1 MYTDKLP
8 NKRQSLL
15 DYFRQYSDK
24 PIFSELGKAYKKE
37 PHEAVQGLLGNYIM
51 DEISPEN
58 MDIDFLENMIRFK
71 PHPKMDISL
80 SQEGKT
86 NFLDLGWRF

>member
-8 NKRQSLL
+8 NKRNSLL

-24 PIFSELGKAYKKE
+24 PIFSELGKAYKQE
-37 PHEAVQGLLGNYIM
+37 PHQALQGLLGNYIM
-51 DEISPEN
+51 DEVTPES
-58 MDIDFLENMIRFK
+58 MDIDFLENMLSFK

-80 SQEGKT
+80 SQKGKT

>member
-8 NKRQSLL
+8 NKRNSLL
-15 DYFRQYSDK
+15 DYFRQYSDNQLLSD
-24 PIFSELGKAYKKE
+24 IGKVYKEE
-37 PHEAVQGLLGNYIM
+37 PHQALQGLLGNYIM
-51 DEISPEN
+51 EEITPESMN
-58 MDIDFLENMIRFK
+58 IDFLENRIKFK

-86 NFLDLGWRF
+86 NFLDLGWKF